1 MRTQMLQLLLL
12 LQVVDAIHTEHGAES
27 VSVVVDPLANF
38 EPAKGRR
45 HGGPLVRSHSHQH
58 WEPESR
64 KLLFMASG
72 ASALVAYL
80 GFLATEG
87 GPSSKTAE
95 SEDRSLLGAWSEA
108 LQWMVLS
115 MTLSI
120 FNKWIF
126 ISDGANFP
134 HPMTLSCCHMLATS
148 VLLHSLR
155 FVKPHLFPGL
165 QTGEILKS
173 WRLAKVVLLVG
184 TLLSISVVLSNSA
197 AVLLSVAF
205 VNMLKGGNPVLAL
218 LLGLALG
225 TASCTWQML
234 LPILVIM
241 LGAVATIHGELS
253 LSYLGLGL
261 LVTAILIEQFR
272 LVMFKSLMSE
282 GGFSLDPLSALALF
296 SPVASIFTFLAAMVC
311 EHGGTGGTLKMP
323 DLLQG
328 TALALNSLVAV
339 TLNIAYSRLLK
350 VASPVTFTVFGT
362 AKDVATAGLSLFIVG
377 GTVTPQQLCGYGTT
391 LFGMIYYDRV
401 KQQR

>member
-1 MRTQMLQLLLL
+1 MLQLLLL

-27 VSVVVDPLANF
+27 VNGTAVDPLASF
-38 EPAKGRR
+38 EAKGRR
-45 HGGPLVRSHSHQH
+45 TASTLVRSHSHQH

-87 GPSSKTAE
+87 GQSKTAE
-95 SEDRSLLGAWSEA
+95 SEEDRSLLGAWPEA

-165 QTGEILKS
+165 QTGREILKS

-296 SPVASIFTFLAAMVC
+296 SPVASIFTFLAAMVY
-311 EHGGTGGTLKMP
+311 EHGGTGTLKI

-328 TALALNSLVAV
+328 AALALNSLVAV

-391 LFGMIYYDRV
+391 LLGMIYYDRV